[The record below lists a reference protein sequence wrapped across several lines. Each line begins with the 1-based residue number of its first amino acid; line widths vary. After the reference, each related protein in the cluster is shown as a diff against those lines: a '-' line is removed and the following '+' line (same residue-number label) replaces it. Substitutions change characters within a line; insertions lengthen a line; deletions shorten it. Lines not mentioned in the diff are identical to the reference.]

1 MGRHGST
8 PFNSCSLKMNKKK
21 EILVTPTRD
30 CRNPSPCPNV
40 SQYVFV
46 YFETNSEYYW
56 DITSNKHHFGMSC
69 NNIHNKIDKPELFP
83 YDSVT

>member
-8 PFNSCSLKMNKKK
+8 PFNSCSLKMNEKK

-69 NNIHNKIDKPELFP
+69 NNIYNKIDRPELFP
-83 YDSVT
+83 YDSET